1 MENLNTDDLMKLQ
14 VEQLEKEKKDLNQ
27 RLRIVA
33 KRVDHIERAYRK
45 EERPLLGQDYEE
57 QQANDRATFESLQ
70 KSRIEGSRI
79 SHQHDVETKKRLS
92 RMMDEYQSRRATIIA
107 KKGDEY
113 ARRQAAAARKIEEE
127 KAKRRK
133 AVLQEREQERLRIEE
148 EERIRRDREEE
159 EARLEA
165 GMYLIESV
173 LYDSTNMSFTER
185 IAEEQRLREEEEA
198 VLAAAEAAKREVEAK
213 AVAMRKQREEERAA
227 AAEAARLQRQ
237 REEEAEKRRE
247 QRKADERAAARNP
260 VASRVAN
267 GEAPAAWRRT
277 SPANTAASTPPRTQT
292 ATPPRSE
299 SPMFRPSVAGGG
311 GGSAWRDR
319 EARKTASGVATTAPL
334 RPASPAVTP
343 RSVREELPKDDDGFQ
358 QAAKVWKP
366 KRLQGR

>member
-14 VEQLEKEKKDLNQ
+14 VEQLEKEKKDLHQ

-70 KSRIEGSRI
+70 KSRVEGSRI

-92 RMMDEYQSRRATIIA
+92 RMMVEYQSRRATIIA
-107 KKGDEY
+107 KRGDEY

-159 EARLEA
+159 EASLEA

-173 LYDSTNMSFTER
+173 LHDGTNNSFIER

-198 VLAAAEAAKREVEAK
+198 VLAAAEAAKREAEAK

-247 QRKADERAAARNP
+247 QRKAEERAAARNP

-277 SPANTAASTPPRTQT
+277 SPANTAAATPRAQA

-299 SPMFRPSVAGGG
+299 SPKFRPSVVGGG

-319 EARKTASGVATTAPL
+319 EARKSAGGVATAAPL

-343 RSVREELPKDDDGFQ
+343 RPVREELPKDDDGFQ
-358 QAAKVWKP
+358 QPAKVWKP